1 MPSRPLGA
9 AGSSVIRDSFTDGRS
24 SFAAAFLAEVVRVG
38 DAAFFAGAL
47 VAFLV
52 GKVSLQTLAATFPAV
67 PGFLITAERRRRV
80 ELVERVGPNHAG
92 AQLVGDREDPR
103 TLLGPDAGA
112 QAVRSVVGLLHRL
125 GRRAEGEDRQH
136 RPEDLL
142 AGDPVSLGNAGEDRR
157 REPEAALWQVT
168 RWRPG
173 IRALGRADLGQLP
186 DPGQLGR

>member
-1 MPSRPLGA
+1 MPRRPLGA
-9 AGSSVIRDSFTDGRS
+9 AGSSVITGSFTEGRS
-24 SFAAAFLAEVVRVG
+24 TSVAARFAEVVRVG

-80 ELVERVGPNHAG
+80 ELVERVGPDHSG
-92 AQLVGDREDPR
+92 AQLVGDRQDPR
-103 TLLGPDAGA
+103 TLLGPDTGT
-112 QAVRSVVGLLHRL
+112 QAVRGVIGLLHRL

-142 AGDPVSLGNAGEDRR
+142 AGDPVRLGNAGEDRR
-157 REPEAALWQVT
+157 REPEAALWQVA
-168 RWRPG
+168 RRRPG
-173 IRALGRADLGQLP
+173 VRALGRSDLRQLP
-186 DPGQLGR
+186 D